1 MATSTLHDDIMKIT
15 SLLVN
20 SVHLVKSPANRKSF
34 FLIKKEKGK
43 DEMNEQILKENLK
56 KQGLNEDEINYVI
69 SNESIKNI
77 LLNEKN
83 EKTALD
89 VLKDGIRNSV
99 VEIEN
104 TLQSTEKITDLTNK
118 IVNPLEKLTSFLS
131 PKGEDDKKEDDKKAE
146 DKKDTNN
153 NDNDLSD
160 SVSELT
166 NELQGLAN
174 DTAELISDMVT
185 E

>member
-15 SLLVN
+15 NLLVN

-34 FLIKKEKGK
+34 FLIKKEKGN
-43 DEMNEQILKENLK
+43 DEMNEQTLKENLK

-69 SNESIKNI
+69 SNDNIKNI

-104 TLQSTEKITDLTNK
+104 TLQSTEKITDLTSK

-131 PKGEDDKKEDDKKAE
+131 PKGEDNKKEDDKKAE

-153 NDNDLSD
+153 NDDLSD

-174 DTAELISDMVT
+174 DTAELISDMVN

>member
-43 DEMNEQILKENLK
+43 DEMNEQTLKENLK

-146 DKKDTNN
+146 DKKDINN
-153 NDNDLSD
+153 NDDLSD

>member
-43 DEMNEQILKENLK
+43 DTMNEETLKENLK
-56 KQGLNEDEINYVI
+56 KQGLNNEEINYVLA
-69 SNESIKNI
+69 NDNIKSI

-89 VLKDGIRNSV
+89 VIKDGIRNSV

-104 TLQSTEKITDLTNK
+104 TLQSTEKISDLTNK

-131 PKGEDDKKEDDKKAE
+131 PKGEDDKNNDDKKD
-146 DKKDTNN
+146 DKKEEE
-153 NDNDLSD
+153 DNKEDDLSD

-174 DTAELISDMVT
+174 DTAELVADIVT